1 MATQAVIQKIQLTKQ
16 GYDELVAELDA
27 LKNVKRPKVVARI
40 SNARDQGD
48 LSENSDYI
56 AARDEL
62 NFTDGRISELEEVLA
77 NAQVM
82 SKKATSSIHIGKKVT
97 VKVSGAKHTFHIV
110 GEWEADP
117 KQKKISHQSPLG
129 QALLGKKVG
138 DKVEVEAPAG
148 KIQYHIVSIE

>member
-1 MATQAVIQKIQLTKQ
+1 MATASNHHKIQVTKQ
-16 GYDELVAELDA
+16 GYQELVTELEE
-27 LKNVKRPKVVARI
+27 LKNTKRPHVVARL

-56 AARDEL
+56 SARDEL
-62 NFTDGRISELEEVLA
+62 SFVDGRITELEEVIA
-77 NAQVM
+77 NAEVIP
-82 SKKATSSIHIGKKVT
+82 SGKAGAVNIGKKVT
-97 VKVSGAKHTFHIV
+97 VKVSGTKHTFQIV

-117 KQKKISHQSPLG
+117 KAKKISHQSPLG

-148 KIQYHIVSIE
+148 KIQYHIIEIE